1 MAVEDAAEGWLGS
14 DMLLGPMWD
23 SLITTSAEKQAKE
36 ARAKAAQQAQDQLD
50 FTKAVYGENK
60 DTINDLQ
67 AELFGQS
74 PEAIAQAY
82 ADERAAGFPN
92 SPGSSY
98 SGQTRSGRQGSFDF
112 GQGAGA
118 PTASG
123 ASAPTAPT
131 APAPTEYTWDAN
143 GNMVPIQGPYNDIS
157 RPQPAAPTAAPVSA
171 PGKAAIT
178 ADDRAR
184 AAKAAQAGYGKTL
197 PGQLDSARS
206 GYGSAVDKLI
216 ADLQGINRVDPGQYS
231 SDWNTDA
238 NRQYVSPE
246 ARAAQ
251 KQAMDK
257 TFALT
262 DTKETAEEK
271 LMREVARRSMEQDL
285 RGQREAQASQL
296 RTRGA
301 YGSGAELAGFLGA
314 QQELA
319 QRRSLEEMG
328 ANANAQKRAI
338 AALGQYGNQA
348 FQLGGQDLQ
357 QGSLQD
363 MNDRFNKGQQVDF
376 KKFQTRTQQEENEA
390 ASKRN
395 ATEADAKIGLANKTG
410 DDAKWIADM
419 KTRVAGAKT
428 GTNLASAAPI
438 ASARSGLADSY
449 KTKALELDADDAAKK
464 WGIF

>member
-1 MAVEDAAEGWLGS
+1 MAVEDAAEGFLGS
-14 DMLLGPMWD
+14 DLLLGGMWD
-23 SLITTSAEKQAKE
+23 SLITTSAEKAAKE

-82 ADERAAGFPN
+82 ADERAAGYPN
-92 SPGSSY
+92 SPGRSY
-98 SGQTRSGRQGSFDF
+98 TGTTDSGRRGSFDF
-112 GQGAGA
+112 GLGSGVPAASGTSAPATSTASAAPAYDINSFDPNLANQGVYTQGTPFVGSTSPGA
-118 PTASG
+118 P
-123 ASAPTAPT
+123 
-131 APAPTEYTWDAN
+131 APAPT
-143 GNMVPIQGPYNDIS
+143 
-157 RPQPAAPTAAPVSA
+157 AATV
-171 PGKAAIT
+171 T

-184 AAKAAQAGYGKTL
+184 AAKAAQAAYGKTL
-197 PGQLDSARS
+197 PGQLDSARG
-206 GYGSAVDKLI
+206 GYSTAVDKLI
-216 ADLQGINRVDPGQYS
+216 ADLNGIQRVDPGQFDS
-231 SDWNTDA
+231 NWNVDE
-238 NRQYVSPE
+238 NQDYISPE
-246 ARAAQ
+246 AKTAQ

-257 TFALT
+257 TWALT

-296 RTRGA
+296 RARGA
-301 YGSGAELAGFLGA
+301 YGSGAELSGFLGA

-328 ANANAQKRAI
+328 ANANAQKRAVE
-338 AALGQYGNQA
+338 ALGQYGNQS
-348 FQLGGQDLQ
+348 FQFGSQDVA
-357 QGSLQD
+357 QGSLRD
-363 MNDRFNKGQQVDF
+363 ANARFNSGQQQDF
-376 KKFQTRTQQEENEA
+376 KKFQTKTQQEENEA
-390 ASKRN
+390 ASKRS
-395 ATEADAKIGLANKTG
+395 ATETDANIGLANKTG
-410 DDAKWIADM
+410 DDAKYVADM

-449 KTKALELDADDAAKK
+449 KTKALELDADDAANK
-464 WGIF
+464 WGLL